1 MSRARKEAILQE
13 RMWRKCVEDETYF
26 LDNFWKIRVPGKGTI
41 QLDMR
46 PAQREAIARWGIHRY
61 SLSLKAR
68 QIGWSTLVGAHQFW
82 EAFFHSDRE
91 ILDISRGERES
102 IDLLKKSKIGYRNL
116 PTWMLERGPKLL
128 SEHVQQM
135 PFDNGSIIK
144 SLPSASDPA
153 RGSSAYLIVVDEWA
167 FLPNAE
173 EAWASIEP
181 VADIGGRIIGLST
194 ANGSGNFFHQTW
206 VGGESGDNDFNTM
219 FFPWSAVDDRDE
231 AWYAQKVR
239 SMTSWQLAQEYP
251 SNPEEA
257 FIKSGRPVFDY
268 DIINAFEAVAPQ
280 RGYLHVVGR

>member
-1 MSRARKEAILQE
+1 VSRQKKEALLQE
-13 RMWRKCVEDETYF
+13 KLWRRCKADEQFF
-26 LDNFWKIRVPGKGTI
+26 LDHFWKIRVPGKGLV
-41 QLDMR
+41 QFDAR
-46 PAQREAIARWGIHRY
+46 EAQREAIRHWAIHRY
-61 SLSLKAR
+61 SVTLKAR

-82 EAFFHSDRE
+82 LAFFHPDRE

-116 PTWMLERGPKLL
+116 PLWMLERGPKLL

-153 RGSSAYLIVVDEWA
+153 RGSSAFLIVVDEWG

-181 VADIGGRIIGLST
+181 VADIGGNVIGLST
-194 ANGSGNFFHQTW
+194 ANGSGNFFHNLW
-206 VGGESGDNDFNTM
+206 IGSESGENNFANM

-231 AWYAQKVR
+231 AWYEAKKR
-239 SMTSWQLAQEYP
+239 SMSEWQLAQEYP
-251 SNPEEA
+251 TTPEEA
-257 FIKSGRPVFDY
+257 FIKSGRPVFNI
-268 DIINAFEAVAPQ
+268 DIINQMEQ
-280 RGYLHVVGR
+280 RVPELGYLHVYGA

>member
-1 MSRARKEAILQE
+1 VSRQKKEALLQE
-13 RMWRKCVEDETYF
+13 KLWRRCKADEQFF
-26 LDNFWKIRVPGKGTI
+26 LDHYWKIRVPGKGLV
-41 QLDMR
+41 QFDAR
-46 PAQREAIARWGIHRY
+46 EAQREAIRHWGIHRY
-61 SLSLKAR
+61 SVTLKAR

-82 EAFFHSDRE
+82 LAFFHPDRE

-116 PTWMLERGPKLL
+116 PLWMLERGPKLL

-153 RGSSAYLIVVDEWA
+153 RGSSAFLIVVDEWG

-181 VADIGGRIIGLST
+181 VADIGGNVIGLST
-194 ANGSGNFFHQTW
+194 ANGSGNFFHNLW
-206 VGGESGDNDFNTM
+206 IGSESGENNFANM

-231 AWYAQKVR
+231 AWYEAKKR
-239 SMTSWQLAQEYP
+239 SMSEWQLAQEYP
-251 SNPEEA
+251 TTPEEA
-257 FIKSGRPVFDY
+257 FIKSGRPVFNI
-268 DIINAFEAVAPQ
+268 DIINQMEQ
-280 RGYLHVVGR
+280 RVPELGYLHVYGA